1 MKRTSELFL
10 VSAAG
15 NRFALADAYQ
25 GGPPADPAALA
36 RRLAGRVDGL
46 LLLEPAPGGVRM
58 TLYNADGSRAEAC
71 GNGLRCIAAVAVEE
85 GHCPGPALLV
95 ATDAGTRRVEV
106 ELARGRVARAAAEMG
121 PVELGKPFALE
132 LEGLAL
138 EIHPARVGN
147 PHAVIFV
154 PDAEAAPLD
163 IIGPAVERHPR
174 FPERTNVEVVSR
186 APGGGLVARV
196 WERGVGE
203 TAACGTGA
211 CAAACVAAARLGL
224 APPIDVR
231 MPGGLLR
238 VAWADLMSVTLAGAV
253 QREGT
258 IEP

>member
-1 MKRTSELFL
+1 MSPAREFFL

-15 NRFALADAYQ
+15 NRFALADGFRA
-25 GGPPADPAALA
+25 PPPGDPAAVA

-46 LLLEPAPGGVRM
+46 LLLDPAPGGVRM

-85 GHCPGPALLV
+85 GHCEPPALMV
-95 ATDAGTRRVEV
+95 VTDAGTRRVEV
-106 ELARGRVARAAAEMG
+106 ELERGRVARAAAEMG
-121 PVELGKPFALE
+121 PVELGTPFAFA

-154 PDAEAAPLD
+154 PDAESAPLGV
-163 IIGPAVERHPR
+163 IGPAVERHPR
-174 FPERTNVEVVSR
+174 FPERANVEVVSR
-186 APGGGLVARV
+186 AGGAGIAVRV

-211 CAAACVAAARLGL
+211 CAAACVSAARLGL

-238 VAWADLMSVTLAGAV
+238 VAWTDLQGVTLAGPV

>member
-1 MKRTSELFL
+1 MSSAPDLIL

-15 NRFALADAYQ
+15 NRFALADGFR
-25 GGPPADPAALA
+25 GGPPRDPAALA

-46 LLLEPAPGGVRM
+46 LLLDPAPGGVRM

-85 GHCPGPALLV
+85 GHCDGPALLV

-147 PHAVIFV
+147 PHAVVFV
-154 PDAEAAPLD
+154 PDAASAPLGV
-163 IIGPAVERHPR
+163 IGPAVERHPR
-174 FPERTNVEVVSR
+174 FPERANVEVVSR
-186 APGGGLVARV
+186 APEGGLAVRV

-211 CAAACVAAARLGL
+211 CAAACVAAERLGL
-224 APPIDVR
+224 APPIEVR
-231 MPGGLLR
+231 MPGGLLL
-238 VAWADLMSVTLAGAV
+238 VDWSDLESVTLAGPV

-258 IEP
+258 IQP

>member
-1 MKRTSELFL
+1 MNGARELFL

-15 NRFALADAYQ
+15 NRFALADGFR
-25 GGPPADPAALA
+25 GGPPGDPGALA
-36 RRLAGRVDGL
+36 RKLAGRVDGL
-46 LLLEPAPGGVRM
+46 LLLDPAPGGVRM
-58 TLYNADGSRAEAC
+58 TLYNADGGRAEAC

-85 GHCPGPALLV
+85 GHCAGPALLV

-106 ELARGRVARAAAEMG
+106 ELARGRVERAVAEMG
-121 PVELGKPFALE
+121 PVELGPPFALE

-138 EIHPARVGN
+138 EVHPARVGN

-154 PDAEAAPLD
+154 PDAEAAPLGV
-163 IIGPAVERHPR
+163 IGPFVERHPR
-174 FPERTNVEVVSR
+174 FPGRTNVEVVSR
-186 APGGGLVARV
+186 AAAGGLAARV

-211 CAAACVAAARLGL
+211 CAAACVAAAHLGL

-231 MPGGLLR
+231 MPGGLLC
-238 VAWADLMSVTLAGAV
+238 VAWTDLSSVTLAGPV

-258 IEP
+258 IRP